1 MDSRKGA
8 KIAEEES
15 VGHGIIRAVKGL
27 RPSAGRMLPVLHAPH
42 GAVVLPSFLSWSST
56 MQGVKGRRRR
66 GAAIFGG
73 QNRDKCFGREAPLK
87 RAEEV

>member
-27 RPSAGRMLPVLHAPH
+27 RPSAGRMLPVLHALH
-42 GAVVLPSFLSWSST
+42 GVILPPFFLWLYFT
-56 MQGVKGRRRR
+56 MKAMKSMKGRGR
-66 GAAIFGG
+66 G
-73 QNRDKCFGREAPLK
+73 
-87 RAEEV
+87 